1 MWECMASKFPCC
13 QRDYFKA
20 SHLSKTSHLRYLVCL
35 FVTNKDKKL
44 SLREGR
50 IICYT
55 ITSTSKKKK
64 SVITINNISLS
75 FIYLLLFIFVNSF
88 PGCFLRI
95 RFLFLAI
102 FFSFSK
108 KFASFNC
115 QFTK

>member
-20 SHLSKTSHLRYLVCL
+20 SHLSKTFHLRYLVCL

-64 SVITINNISLS
+64 SVITINNISLF
-75 FIYLLLFIFVNSF
+75 FIYLLLFIFFNSF
-88 PGCFLRI
+88 PGCFFSI
-95 RFLFLAI
+95 RFFFFVI
-102 FFSFSK
+102 FFSFSNN
-108 KFASFNC
+108 FLIFI
-115 QFTK
+115 F